1 MDKKELAQTINKLAE
16 ESGLHVVAVV
26 LDPKE
31 HGGAKDAEIAYR
43 GTEVSFADSI
53 IALLTD
59 DMIDDNKLLM
69 LGAVCIS
76 ISLGGLGSDNLTGF
90 AKYLMDAAL
99 KFGQAPTEKGS

>member
-16 ESGLHVVAVV
+16 ESGMHVVAVV

-43 GTEVSFADSI
+43 GTEISYADSI

-69 LGAVCIS
+69 LGAVCIC
-76 ISLGGLGSDNLTGF
+76 ISLGGLGKDNITGL
-90 AKYLMDAAL
+90 AKCLMEAAL
-99 KFGQAPTEKGS
+99 QFGQNPTKKGS